1 VPSTFYFF
9 KQKLVDATAK
19 PWHDGEMMT
28 PKSPASGM
36 ALVALGA
43 IGFGLMPLFA
53 RTAYA
58 DGLSALSL
66 LSWRFGFAFACLLPF
81 LPKLLAA
88 KTDTLIAVL
97 AGAGYM
103 GINLFYFLALE
114 RLTVALTVLILF
126 TYPLFTI
133 LIGWLGFREKLT
145 WQNAAAAVIVLLA
158 AILILAPTGFSEAVD
173 PVGLGMAFVP
183 PAAYALFVHIA
194 AKRLSSMTIPVRLG
208 GVFLGGL
215 IAMVGL
221 GLIMEGRIAAPASAA
236 GWGAA
241 IALALLS
248 TVFALGLLLYG
259 APIAGAER
267 TAVAGAS
274 ELVTA
279 LIVGWL
285 AYNEALAPT
294 TLVGAAMIIGAILLA
309 ARGERQ
315 TSPAK

>member
-1 VPSTFYFF
+1 MSTR
-9 KQKLVDATAK
+9 
-19 PWHDGEMMT
+19 
-28 PKSPASGM
+28 SPAAGM

-66 LSWRFGFAFACLLPF
+66 LSWRFGFAVLCLLPF
-81 LPKLLAA
+81 LPRLLAA
-88 KTDTLIAVL
+88 KADTLVAVL
-97 AGAGYM
+97 VGAGYM

-145 WQNAAAAVIVLLA
+145 WQNAAAALIVLLA
-158 AILILAPTGFSEAVD
+158 AILILAPTGFGDKVD
-173 PVGLGMAFVP
+173 PLGLGMAFVP

-194 AKRLSSMTIPVRLG
+194 AKRLSSMAIPVRLG

-215 IAMVGL
+215 LAMVVL
-221 GLIMEGRIAAPASAA
+221 GLIMEGRIATPATAA

-279 LIVGWL
+279 LVVGAV
-285 AYNEALAPT
+285 AYNEALEPT
-294 TLVGAAMIIGAILLA
+294 TLAGAAMIIGAILLA
-309 ARGERQ
+309 ARGEQ
-315 TSPAK
+315 QHATSNNT